1 MKRKK
6 CMVLVGVEPV
16 RYLFVSGLKSR
27 EFQTVWQKAK
37 TICLECIGLG

>member
-1 MKRKK
+1 
-6 CMVLVGVEPV
+6 VLS
-16 RYLFVSGLKSR
+16 LALICLCLGLGAG